1 MSYPMSTHAGPYYI
15 RRHTNPRTR
24 ELTEFRY
31 LVNGEYNMDGE
42 HKIGPFTSD
51 YEAELALS
59 VANFAYA
66 QGHKAKRVIITT
78 P

>member
-1 MSYPMSTHAGPYYI
+1 MSTQTGPYYI
-15 RRHTNPRTR
+15 RRHTNPATR
-24 ELTEFRY
+24 KLTEFRY
-31 LVNGEYNMDGE
+31 LVNGEHNMDGE
-42 HKIGPFTSD
+42 HKIGPFMSD

-66 QGHKAKRVIITT
+66 QGQKAKRVIITT